1 MAKEKKAEKKEK
13 TYFELG
19 EDWSVANCRKLD
31 FGKFFTLKVKGAA
44 FYNMRVVPGG
54 EDYAAFI
61 SCPDQKGS
69 DGEWYPVY
77 KIYFT
82 KEDTKAII
90 KAVNDALKKEKDED
104 EE

>member
-1 MAKEKKAEKKEK
+1 MAKEKKAETKK

-19 EDWSVANCRKLD
+19 EEWSVANCRKLD
-31 FGKFFTLKVKGAA
+31 FGKFFTLKVKGAS
-44 FYNMRVVPGG
+44 FYNLRVVPAG

-61 SCPDQKGS
+61 SCPDSKGS
-69 DGEWYPVY
+69 DGEWYPLF

-90 KAVNDALKKEKDED
+90 KAVNDALKKEKEED

>member
-1 MAKEKKAEKKEK
+1 MAKEKKAETKK

-19 EDWSVANCRKLD
+19 EEWEVANCRKLD
-31 FGKFFTLKVKGAA
+31 FGKFFTLKVKGAS
-44 FYNMRVVPGG
+44 FYNLRVVPAG

-61 SCPDQKGS
+61 SCPDSKGS
-69 DGEWYPVY
+69 DGEWYPLF

-82 KEDTKAII
+82 KDDTKAII
-90 KAVNDALKKEKDED
+90 KAVNDALKKEKEED

>member
-1 MAKEKKAEKKEK
+1 MAKEKKAETKK

-31 FGKFFTLKVKGAA
+31 FGKFFTLKVIGAA

-54 EDYAAFI
+54 EDYDAFI
-61 SCPDQKGS
+61 SCPEQKGS
-69 DGEWYPVY
+69 DGEWYSVY

-82 KEDTKAII
+82 KKDTKAII
-90 KAVNDALKKEKDED
+90 KAVNDALKKEED

>member
-1 MAKEKKAEKKEK
+1 MAKEKKVDQKK

-19 EDWSVANCRKLD
+19 EEWSVANCRKLD
-31 FGKFFTLKVKGAA
+31 FGKFFTLKVKGAS
-44 FYNMRVVPGG
+44 FYNLRVVPAG

-61 SCPDQKGS
+61 SCPDSKGS
-69 DGEWYPVY
+69 DGEWYPLF

-90 KAVNDALKKEKDED
+90 KAVNDALKKEK
-104 EE
+104 EEEEE